1 LINSAPWLG
10 VYVFLNNQRTNG
22 RGGVILE
29 YFLTEQQKT
38 TKNLAR
44 RIAEERVLPVR
55 AELDEK
61 EEFPWAII
69 KDLADADM
77 FRVFI
82 PEEYEGLGGGCLDL
96 CLTVEE
102 LSRVCS
108 GVAISY
114 AATAL
119 GCSSLLEYGT
129 EEQKRKYLPDIAS
142 GRRLAAF
149 ALTEATAGSDVSA
162 IRTTA
167 SREQGSYVLNGTKQF
182 ITNGGEAEIYTV
194 IALTS
199 PERGIRGAS
208 AFLVEKDT
216 PGFTFGKK
224 EKKMGLRASATRELA
239 FRSCLIPEEN
249 IMGREGM
256 GFVMAMRLL
265 DRSRPGV
272 GAQAMGLA
280 QGALEATVDYARQ
293 RIQFGHPIIS
303 LQAVQLK
310 LADMAIAVEAARL
323 LVYSVART
331 IDSGAKNFTED
342 AAMAKVFASD
352 AAMKVTTDAVQIFG
366 GAGYMRDYPVEKMM
380 RDAKITQIYEG
391 SNEALRTAIA
401 FELRKRK
408 ARRE

>member
-1 LINSAPWLG
+1 M
-10 VYVFLNNQRTNG
+10 
-22 RGGVILE
+22 E
-29 YFLTEQQKT
+29 YFLTEQQAT
-38 TKNLAR
+38 IKNLAR

-69 KDLADADM
+69 KDLAEADM

-96 CLTVEE
+96 CLVVEE
-102 LSRVCS
+102 LSRACC

-119 GCSSLLEYGT
+119 GCSALLQYGT
-129 EEQKRKYLPDIAS
+129 EEQKQKYLPDVAS
-142 GRRLAAF
+142 GGKLAAF

-167 SREQGSYVLNGTKQF
+167 SREQGGYLLNGTKQF
-182 ITNGGEAEIYTV
+182 ITNGGEADLYTI

-224 EKKMGLRASATRELA
+224 EKKLGLRASATRELV
-239 FRSCLIPEEN
+239 FRNCLIPEEN
-249 IMGREGM
+249 IIGREGM
-256 GFVMAMRLL
+256 GFIIAMKVL

-272 GAQAMGLA
+272 GAQAVGVA
-280 QGALEATVDYARQ
+280 QGALEAALDYSRQ
-293 RIQFGHPIIS
+293 RIQFGHPIVS

-323 LVYSVART
+323 LVYAVART
-331 IDSGAKNFTED
+331 IDSGAKDYTEE

-352 AAMKVTTDAVQIFG
+352 TAMKVTTDAVQIFG
-366 GAGYMRDYPVEKMM
+366 GVGYMRDYPVEKMM

-391 SNEALRTAIA
+391 TNQVLRTAIA